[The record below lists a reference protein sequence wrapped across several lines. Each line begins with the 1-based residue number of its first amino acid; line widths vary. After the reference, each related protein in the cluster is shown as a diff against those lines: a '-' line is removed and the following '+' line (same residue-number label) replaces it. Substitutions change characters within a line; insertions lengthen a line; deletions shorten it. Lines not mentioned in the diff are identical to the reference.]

1 MKKNGAFGARL
12 YSMFT
17 KSVLIPALIA
27 IFCFGVYSNYTVN
40 EREEQNIE
48 DILSSVSQNLEIQF
62 QDIQNIEK
70 AFYIYSEV
78 YREAEALNNP
88 ALYGNYDELSLQEL
102 ENSYSLTLTK
112 LIHTSNQDVRAV
124 VFFPVSGED
133 EAYCL
138 GKDEG
143 QLKSIEYPGYKEEP
157 WYQKAVDQV
166 EAPVFC
172 GMHIPEYQ
180 TNKKLGEV
188 YSYVRAVR
196 NMDNRKVMGVIKI
209 DVRGEFLVQTLS
221 AIEQTDD
228 SGLLIL
234 NNGEYFSS
242 SRWLGALGE
251 ESLEVSGE
259 GQIRWGN
266 RQYRS
271 TEREISGTGLTL
283 AYLDSGSFLY
293 QGLVPVMIVSI
304 LILLSGIMLAFINY
318 KRQAR
323 LMIEDVGQIMSGLQR
338 VEKGEL
344 DSHIGLREDSEFKLI
359 GDAVDTMTDHLKEY
373 IEREYLM
380 EIQQQKAEYRALQS
394 QINPHFL
401 YNTLNGFVA
410 LNRMGEKKLLERSII
425 DLSRLF
431 RYACSRKET
440 AEVQEEVGFLE
451 NYLQLEKLK
460 YEERLEYMIWIDEES
475 RSQKIPKLLLQPIVE
490 NSIKHGMGDGEH
502 AVMIRI
508 MAETAEVKGIGKTMV
523 LTVRD
528 NGAGFDS
535 GGSEAYSAKEREEG
549 HVGVEN
555 VKMRA
560 ELFCRNA
567 IFQCTSRPGE
577 GTKTTIVFPCE
588 ERD

>member
-242 SRWLGALGE
+242 SRWLGALGG

-304 LILLSGIMLAFINY
+304 LILLSGIAVGTLCERLRVPALFAISLGLLFGATGVLDEALLAITSEIRRAALVVILLRAGLSTRFSEL
-318 KRQAR
+318 KKSGSAAV
-323 LMIEDVGQIMSGLQR
+323 LLCFLPALAEMCAVGLIAPLLFPLDGTEAFLLGSVLAAGTLSALWNGL
-338 VEKGEL
+338 G
-344 DSHIGLREDSEFKLI
+344 H
-359 GDAVDTMTDHLKEY
+359 
-373 IEREYLM
+373 ER
-380 EIQQQKAEYRALQS
+380 A
-394 QINPHFL
+394 
-401 YNTLNGFVA
+401 VA
-410 LNRMGEKKLLERSII
+410 LHQPCGALAGR
-425 DLSRLF
+425 
-431 RYACSRKET
+431 T
-440 AEVQEEVGFLE
+440 AQHGRDEV
-451 NYLQLEKLK
+451 
-460 YEERLEYMIWIDEES
+460 
-475 RSQKIPKLLLQPIVE
+475 
-490 NSIKHGMGDGEH
+490 H
-502 AVMIRI
+502 
-508 MAETAEVKGIGKTMV
+508 
-523 LTVRD
+523 
-528 NGAGFDS
+528 
-535 GGSEAYSAKEREEG
+535 
-549 HVGVEN
+549 
-555 VKMRA
+555 
-560 ELFCRNA
+560 
-567 IFQCTSRPGE
+567 GE
-577 GTKTTIVFPCE
+577 GTRLLRARLSAQGDGAGGDRRDPARGGARLRGNGAFRRGRVHPPHRAARRGGDRMGRKTPSCSRTGSDAGVGS
-588 ERD
+588 